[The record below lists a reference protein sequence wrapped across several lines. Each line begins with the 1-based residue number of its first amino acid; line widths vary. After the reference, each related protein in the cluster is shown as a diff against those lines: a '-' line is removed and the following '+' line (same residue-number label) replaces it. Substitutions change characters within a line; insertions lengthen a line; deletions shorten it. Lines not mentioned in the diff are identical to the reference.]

1 MISVQNLSKTFGE
14 VKAVDNVSFEVAASA
29 AAFIL
34 LGAWAFSRIQ
44 V

>member
-1 MISVQNLSKTFGE
+1 VTVL
-14 VKAVDNVSFEVAASA
+14 AVVA
-29 AAFIL
+29 AAFVL

>member
-1 MISVQNLSKTFGE
+1 MISARNLSKTFG
-14 VKAVDNVSFEVAASA
+14 VA
-29 AAFIL
+29 AAFLL